1 MKVNDFA
8 AAFLRG
14 SLVKQVVI
22 GLILGAIIGVALP
35 ALALKMSLLG
45 TLFVGALKSVAP
57 ILVFILV
64 MSALAS
70 QTIDT
75 SSNMRPI
82 VVLYLIG
89 TLAASLVGVAAS
101 FLFPT
106 TLTLPNPESG
116 VSDAPTGITEVLH
129 TLLLKVVDNPVNALL
144 SANYIGILTWAILF
158 GFALRMVAPRTKA
171 VVSDLALAMTKI
183 VQWIIRLAPFGVFGI
198 VASTVAATGLSSLLS
213 YAKLVVVLVAAMAFV
228 ALVVNPIIVW
238 FKIRQNP
245 YPLVM
250 QCLAES
256 GLMAFF
262 SRSSAANIPVNMDLA
277 KKLGLRQETYS
288 VSIPL
293 GATINMAGAAITI
306 AVLTLAAV
314 HTLGIEVD
322 IATAFLLSLLA
333 TVAACGASGVPGGS
347 LLLIPMACS
356 LFGVSNEI
364 AAQVIAIG
372 VTISVIQDSVETGL
386 NSSTDVLFT
395 AAADIAERRKA

>member
-14 SLVKQVVI
+14 SLVKQVII

-158 GFALRMVAPRTKA
+158 GFALRMVAPGTKA
-171 VVSDLALAMTKI
+171 VISDLALAMTKI

-213 YAKLVVVLVAAMAFV
+213 YAKLVVVLVGAMAFV
-228 ALVVNPIIVW
+228 ALVVNPLIVW
-238 FKIRQNP
+238 FKTRQNP
-245 YPLVM
+245 YPLVV

-277 KKLGLRQETYS
+277 KKLGLREETYS

-306 AVLTLAAV
+306 AVLTLSAV